1 MKRILLCF
9 FFLLLCAAPAL
20 ADIEISEVMA
30 SNGVYVN
37 GEAYDWVELHNT
49 GKKTVDLSGCYL
61 SDSKKKPTK
70 WAFPK
75 NTTVKAGAYILV
87 YCTGEDMDAG
97 KNGDGHPNAGYL
109 SLPAPAA

>member
-1 MKRILLCF
+1 MKRLLLCV
-9 FFLLLCAAPAL
+9 FFLLLCTAPAL
-20 ADIEISEVMA
+20 AEIEISEVMA
-30 SNGVYVN
+30 SNGVYIN

-75 NTTVKAGAYILV
+75 NTSPEKNQI
-87 YCTGEDMDAG
+87 G
-97 KNGDGHPNAGYL
+97 KDSKNTRNACPTSLATPFMNGPIW
-109 SLPAPAA
+109 S